1 LAATIGNPP
10 YCGLDLD
17 LQGPPLVFLLVVTNG
32 YPLGHDLDYHLPS
45 LFWLQLL
52 AILLVVI
59 LIFEVLLLFFSWL

>member
-10 YCGLDLD
+10 YCGFDLD
-17 LQGPPLVFLLVVTNG
+17 LQGPPLFFFLVVTNG

-45 LFWLQLL
+45 PLFWLELL

-59 LIFEVLLLFFSWL
+59 LIFEVLLLFFS